1 MSSWQ
6 ITLGLGVAGPGSFL
20 LDGLGAISR
29 QVPAMTLN
37 PKRTICPVFTSGYA
51 GRDFP
56 PLSAMADDTFGIDLT
71 KALDAGDFLD
81 PASLQTMFFPVD
93 APVQDYTDALDGA
106 PALIGNVAAQA
117 LGQPPAG
124 RYLLGF
130 ICGTAAGRRIQIHSF
145 FTAVGVPDAA

>member
-6 ITLGLGVAGPGSFL
+6 ITLGLGDAGPGSFL
-20 LDGLGAISR
+20 LDGLGAISG
-29 QVPAMTLN
+29 QVPPMTLN

-56 PLSAMADDTFGIDLT
+56 QLSAMADDTFGIDLT

-81 PASLQTMFFPVD
+81 AASLQTMFFPVD
-93 APVQDYTDALDGA
+93 APVQDYMDALDGA
-106 PALIGNVAAQA
+106 PVLIGNVAAQA

-130 ICGTAAGRRIQIHSF
+130 ICGTASGRRIQIHSF